1 MHRIRLVGAA
11 AGVSLAMLL
20 GFVGPALGHAL
31 LVLSDPV
38 AGASLA
44 TAPSEVTLT
53 FTEQPDPALSTI
65 KVLATD
71 GTSVGA
77 GPVSAVPGQPKELRV
92 ALGKLQPGVYTVS
105 WRTLSSVDGHLA
117 SGSFAFG
124 VGVSAP
130 SVAPSQ
136 AGGSGVG
143 GSSIP
148 TPAEIS
154 GRWLLYLGL
163 IGLFGAAFVSL
174 VVFRMPPPLIPRV
187 LAVAWLT
194 ATAGTLILVATQLGE
209 SSVGVGAFL
218 SSSAGGHAELR
229 AVSLLAAGLAVVA
242 AWLARGNRLALG
254 AVGVAAAGGMLAD
267 VATSHAA
274 AGGNPW
280 LDVGVQWLHVVATG
294 FWLGGLVAL
303 LLTLRGPANT
313 DTGRVA
319 RRYAWVAGTGIA
331 VVSATGFL
339 RGLSEVGSIGA
350 LFSTDFGLVVIAK
363 SALLGVIGSLGAFN
377 HFFSVPAAGRSLGLL
392 RRVGSVEVLVGATV
406 VLLSATLVNLAP
418 PTSAVAAPPAPVPE
432 FLVAQGNDFGTSV
445 RVRLTITPG
454 TAGFNTFSAS
464 LADYDSGAPLDGRT
478 VSLRFELPA
487 RPDVGSSRL
496 ALDPKGSGQYEATGG
511 NLSLDGKWRLT
522 VVVAADSGAVEIPLE
537 LTTRTLKQVVDVN
550 RTPGLPTIY
559 TVHLAGGATV
569 QVYLDP
575 GKVGPN
581 ELHVTFFD
589 AKGAELPV
597 PSAAVSLGRAG
608 EAPAPLDPREL
619 EPGHFA
625 ADTSVSAAG
634 TYAVSLSGTP
644 PGGQALVANFQI
656 EVTP

>member
-11 AGVSLAMLL
+11 VGMSLAMLL
-20 GFVGPALGHAL
+20 GFVAPAAGHAL
-31 LVLSDPV
+31 LVSSDPA

-44 TAPSEVTLT
+44 TAPPEVTLT
-53 FTEQPDPALSTI
+53 FTEEPDPALSTV

-77 GPVSAVPGQPKELRV
+77 GPVSAVPGKPKELRV

-105 WRTLSSVDGHLA
+105 WRTVSSVDGHLA

-124 VGVSAP
+124 VGVAAP
-130 SVAPSQ
+130 SAAPSQ
-136 AGGSGVG
+136 AGGSGVS
-143 GSSIP
+143 GSSTP
-148 TPAEIS
+148 TPAAVF

-194 ATAGTLILVATQLGE
+194 ATAGTLVLIATQLGE
-209 SSVGVGAFL
+209 SSVGVGNFL
-218 SSSAGGHAELR
+218 SSSAGRHVELR
-229 AVSLLAAGLAVVA
+229 AVSLLAAAVAIAA
-242 AWLARGNRLALG
+242 AWLARENRVALS

-267 VATSHAA
+267 VAASHAA
-274 AGGNPW
+274 AGSSPW
-280 LDVGVQWLHVVATG
+280 LDIPVQWVHVVATG

-303 LLTLRGPANT
+303 LLTLRGPAGP

-319 RRYAWVAGTGIA
+319 RRFAWVAGTGIG
-331 VVSATGFL
+331 VVTATGFL
-339 RGLSEVGSIGA
+339 RGLSEVGTIGA
-350 LFSTDFGLVVIAK
+350 LFSTNFGLVVIAK
-363 SALLGVIGSLGAFN
+363 SALLGVLGSLGAFN
-377 HFFSVPAAGRSLGLL
+377 HFFSVPVAGRSLGLL
-392 RRVGSVEVLVGATV
+392 RRVGSVEVLVGSTV

-418 PTSAVAAPPAPVPE
+418 PTSVVAAPPPPVPD

-445 RVRLTITPG
+445 RVRLTVTPG
-454 TAGFNTFSAS
+454 TAGFNTFAAF
-464 LADYDSGAPLDGRT
+464 LADYDTGAPLNGRT

-496 ALDPKGSGQYEATGG
+496 ALAAAGSGRYEATGG
-511 NLSLDGKWRLT
+511 NLSIDGKWRLT
-522 VVVAADSGAVEIPLE
+522 VVVAGPAGSVEVPLDV
-537 LTTRTLKQVVDVN
+537 TTRTLSQVVDVN
-550 RTPGLPTIY
+550 RVAGLPTIY
-559 TVHLAGGATV
+559 TVHLNGGATV
-569 QVYLDP
+569 RVYLDP
-575 GKVGPN
+575 GKPGPN

-589 AKGAELPV
+589 SKGTELPV
-597 PSAAVSLGRAG
+597 PSAAISLGLAG
-608 EAPAPLDPREL
+608 QAPSPLTPREL

-625 ADTSVSAAG
+625 ADISISAAG
-634 TYAVSLSGTP
+634 TYSVSLSGTP

-656 EVTP
+656 EVIK